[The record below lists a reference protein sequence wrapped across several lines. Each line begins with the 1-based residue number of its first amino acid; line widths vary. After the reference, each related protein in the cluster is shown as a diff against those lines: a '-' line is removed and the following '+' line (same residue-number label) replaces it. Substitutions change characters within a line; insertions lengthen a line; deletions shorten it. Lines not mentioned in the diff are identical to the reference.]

1 MLHNGGFCNGC
12 ITKRRL
18 HNSRNVPYND
28 LVSQLLFDKK
38 KMKVINNVIFWDVL
52 NNIGFS

>member
-12 ITKRRL
+12 ITKRCL
-18 HNSRNVPYND
+18 HNSGNVPYND

-38 KMKVINNVIFWDVL
+38 NESNKQCNFL
-52 NNIGFS
+52 RCFE